1 MKIKLIFLS
10 LLFFFTAC
18 NNKKKPN
25 EIIVLSGASM
35 RAPMEEIKKL
45 YEKVSDDNIL
55 INYGGSGELCAQIK
69 LSGKGD
75 LFVAHDPFVPW
86 AAKQGLIDKW
96 TTLGYLDTVI
106 VVPKNSKINNF
117 DDLAKPGIRLGIGD
131 TTYSTSGHVVKNALK
146 NAPLGKEIM
155 SNVVAQSKG
164 HQTRCNYVING
175 ALDAGMV
182 WKAVAKTFENKL
194 KIIPIPNKYI
204 DSITSATY
212 QESDL
217 KNIKVAVG
225 ITETAKDNPAVNK
238 FYDFLI
244 SNKNVFVDF
253 GYRAPVSAKLQ
264 LDKSN
269 R

>member
-1 MKIKLIFLS
+1 MKTKLFLLLL
-10 LLFFFTAC
+10 LLFLTAC
-18 NNKKKPN
+18 SSKKNNDN
-25 EIIVLSGASM
+25 IIVLSGASM
-35 RAPMEEIKKL
+35 RAPMEEIKKM
-45 YEKVSDDNIL
+45 YGKISDDNIL

-69 LSGKGD
+69 LSGEGD

-86 AAKQGLIDKW
+86 AAEQGLIDKW
-96 TTLGYLDTVI
+96 TTLGYLDIVV
-106 VVPKNSKINNF
+106 VVPKNSNINSF

-146 NAPLGKEIM
+146 NAPFGNEIM

-175 ALDAGMV
+175 ALDAGIV
-182 WKAVAKTFENKL
+182 WKAVAKTFDDKL
-194 KIIPIPNKYI
+194 KTIPIPKKYI

-225 ITETAKDNPAVNK
+225 ITEKSKNNPAVNK
-238 FYDFLI
+238 FYDFI
-244 SNKNVFVDF
+244 ASNKNIFTSF
-253 GYRAPVSAKLQ
+253 GYRQ
-264 LDKSN
+264 
-269 R
+269 

>member
-1 MKIKLIFLS
+1 MKIIKLLLLFLLTFLS
-10 LLFFFTAC
+10 AC
-18 NNKKKPN
+18 GSEKNNN
-25 EIIVLSGASM
+25 NIIVLSGASM

-45 YEKVSDDNIL
+45 YEKISDDNIL

-69 LSGKGD
+69 LSGEGD

-86 AAKQGLIDKW
+86 AAEQGLIDKW
-96 TTLGYLDTVI
+96 STLGYLDTVV

-146 NAPLGKEIM
+146 NAPLGKKIM

-175 ALDAGMV
+175 ALDAGIV
-182 WKAVAKTFENKL
+182 WKAVARTFDDKL
-194 KIIPIPNKYI
+194 KIIPIPKKYI

-225 ITETAKDNPAVNK
+225 ITEKAKNDLAVNK
-238 FYDFLI
+238 FYVFI
-244 SNKNVFVDF
+244 VSNKNIFANF
-253 GYRAPVSAKLQ
+253 GYREK
-264 LDKSN
+264 
-269 R
+269 